1 MTDFVQT
8 LIDGASLGSLY
19 ALLALGVALVFGVM
33 SLVNFAHGELLMIG
47 GYTFFLLAGGL
58 PWVVVAV
65 IVVVVV
71 ALSAVAMERVAFRP
85 LRRADAA
92 TMLVAAFAVSYL
104 LQSIAQFVFGS
115 RSKPLSVS
123 SFFDES
129 VTIAGLRVAAADLL
143 VMAVTAVLLV
153 GLVLFLRRSPIGV
166 QMRAAA
172 EDFQMARLLGVRA
185 NRVIAVAFAV
195 SGVFAGVAAVLYLGQ
210 TGLLTPTLGLA
221 PVLVAFVATVMGGMG
236 TLSGSALGGFL
247 LGFLSVL
254 LQRYLPEDLRP
265 FRDAFVFAAVIGV
278 LLVRPQ
284 GLLAS
289 RAGVARV

>member
-1 MTDFVQT
+1 MTDFLQT

-33 SLVNFAHGELLMIG
+33 NLINFAHGELLMIG
-47 GYTFFLLAGGL
+47 GYTFYVLGGAL
-58 PWVVVAV
+58 PWPLVGAIVVA
-65 IVVVVV
+65 VV
-71 ALSAVAMERVAFRP
+71 ALSAVAMERTAFRP
-85 LRRADAA
+85 LREADAA
-92 TMLVAAFAVSYL
+92 TMLVAAFALAYL
-104 LQSIAQFVFGS
+104 LQSVAQFAFGS
-115 RSKPLSVS
+115 RAKSLSVS
-123 SFFDES
+123 PFFDDS
-129 VTIAGLRVAAADLL
+129 VSVLGLRVAASDLL
-143 VMAVTAVLLV
+143 IMAVTAVLLT

-172 EDFQMARLLGVRA
+172 EDFRMARLLGVRA
-185 NRVIAVAFAV
+185 NRVIAAAFAI
-195 SGVFAGVAAVLYLGQ
+195 SGAFAGVAAVLFVGQ

-247 LGFLSVL
+247 LGVLSVM

-265 FRDAFVFAAVIGV
+265 YRDAFVFAAVIGV

-284 GLLAS
+284 GLLAP